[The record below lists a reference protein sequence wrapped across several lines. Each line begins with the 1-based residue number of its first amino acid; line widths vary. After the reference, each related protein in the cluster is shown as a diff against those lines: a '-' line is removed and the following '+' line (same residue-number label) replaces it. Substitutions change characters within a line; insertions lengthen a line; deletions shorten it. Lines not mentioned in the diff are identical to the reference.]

1 MSKTSKNT
9 PASSPGSRREA
20 LRTQQQARA
29 RAAARTGRAVKA
41 AWIAGLTVI
50 ALMVG
55 VIAWTLV
62 RAGGPTAGI
71 SDSLTVPAGATSGG
85 AVVVGQASA
94 PVTVSVYADFMCPW
108 CGRFERANGDALA
121 SAVEAGTAKLEI
133 HPMAFLDEMSAG
145 TRYSSRAANAFV
157 TLANDDPAVAFR
169 FHRLLYANQPAEN
182 SAGLSDARLAEL
194 AQEAGATPAMTDRF
208 AAQTYAGWVE
218 DATQQA
224 WDDGVTGT
232 PTVKINGQTFTGDL
246 FTAGPL
252 AAAIEAAARG

>member
-1 MSKTSKNT
+1 MSKSTNPPTSR
-9 PASSPGSRREA
+9 PGSRREE
-20 LRTQQQARA
+20 LRSRQRAEARA
-29 RAAARTGRAVKA
+29 TERAGRVVKA

-55 VIAWTLV
+55 VIGWTLV
-62 RAGGPTAGI
+62 RSGGPTAGV
-71 SDSLTVPAGATSGG
+71 SDSLTAPAGATDSG

-133 HPMAFLDEMSAG
+133 HPMAFLDNLSSG
-145 TRYSSRAANAFV
+145 TEYSSRAANAFV
-157 TLANDDPAVAFR
+157 SLANDDPAVAFR

-182 SAGLSDARLAEL
+182 STGLTDARLVEL
-194 AQEAGATPAMTDRF
+194 AQEAGATQAMTDRF
-208 AAQTYAGWVE
+208 AARTYAGWVE
-218 DATQQA
+218 RATQQA

-232 PTVKINGQTFTGDL
+232 PTVKINGETFTGDL